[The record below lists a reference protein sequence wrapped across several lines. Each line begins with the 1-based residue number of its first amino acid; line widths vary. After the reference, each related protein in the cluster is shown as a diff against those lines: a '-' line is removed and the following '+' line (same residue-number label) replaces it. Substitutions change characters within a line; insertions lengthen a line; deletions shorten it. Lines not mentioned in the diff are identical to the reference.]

1 MGYAVCVSYA
11 GRWVWDFWV
20 ENPTET
26 PQVNYK
32 AVCVDFKIQEPLER
46 TTNVSSKYRRTCAR
60 PAQHART
67 ERGWVVDVL
76 TLFLSL

>member
-26 PQVNYK
+26 PQVTYK

-46 TTNVSSKYRRTCAR
+46 TTNVSSKYRRT
-60 PAQHART
+60 
-67 ERGWVVDVL
+67 
-76 TLFLSL
+76 